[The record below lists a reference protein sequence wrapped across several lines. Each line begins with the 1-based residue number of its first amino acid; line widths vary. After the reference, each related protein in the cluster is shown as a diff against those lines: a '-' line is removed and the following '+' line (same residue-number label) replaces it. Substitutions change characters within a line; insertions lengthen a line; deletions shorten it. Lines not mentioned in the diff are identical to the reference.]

1 MEVSQGKSESPDDRA
16 VALLASKGTKP
27 QCFAML
33 KDACTPPLTAAQFT
47 AARTEKQQKCL
58 SKEAGI

>member
-33 KDACTPPLTAAQFT
+33 KDACTPPLTAAQFKT
-47 AARTEKQQKCL
+47 AWTEKQPKRSSL
-58 SKEAGI
+58 EARI